1 MRDKEHHFDLQAW
14 YCGSCNKY
22 FYTDTS
28 DEGKDDDDFA
38 CPYGCYGGLEYNGRF
53 KVSGKKC
60 EE

>member
-14 YCGSCNKY
+14 YCGGCNRY
-22 FYTDTS
+22 FYTDN
-28 DEGKDDDDFA
+28 KNRDDPADFT
-38 CPYGCYGGLEYNGRF
+38 CPHGCYGGLEYNGRF